1 MITDELFSREFES
14 FHFKEI
20 HRNPPKSLL
29 KPPAGL
35 FGSLGGV
42 LAGSH
47 TIFRNLPSGDSEMY
61 AELEKELAKR
71 DKKMRQME
79 DSIRHL
85 GARVE
90 IYEITFDALRG
101 VDSATVDRVFHTIW
115 NVREE

>member
-35 FGSLGGV
+35 FGSLSGA

-47 TIFRNLPSGDSEMY
+47 TIFRNLRPAIQICM
-61 AELEKELAKR
+61 LNWKR
-71 DKKMRQME
+71 NWR
-79 DSIRHL
+79 S
-85 GARVE
+85 VSP
-90 IYEITFDALRG
+90 TF
-101 VDSATVDRVFHTIW
+101 TII
-115 NVREE
+115 